1 MSLLPQT
8 ALAFAIL
15 CLLRPVAP
23 VRAEGTAPTAQ
34 KPAAAVQPLQGTWE
48 GEGIY
53 AGQEPELAT
62 KVTMRFTEHSLHY
75 QGSKTND
82 WYDATFTLP
91 PETSPA
97 QLHAVITASPDKG
110 SLRVKLFA
118 IFKLEEGVL
127 TLAEVAD
134 GALETLEK
142 KGDDKALFNV
152 VEGSFNL
159 GGTNA
164 SDRWKDYDDHW
175 RFRVKLRKVLV
186 QPKKA
191 AASAGQ

>member
-1 MSLLPQT
+1 MNPLPQT

-15 CLLRPVAP
+15 CLLRSVAP
-23 VRAEGTAPTAQ
+23 VRAEGTAPTAP
-34 KPAAAVQPLQGTWE
+34 KSAAEVQPLQGTWE

-152 VEGSFNL
+152 VDGSFNL
-159 GGTNA
+159 GGFNV

>member
-1 MSLLPQT
+1 MELFHPTVVALVTLSLLLT
-8 ALAFAIL
+8 G
-15 CLLRPVAP
+15 AP
-23 VRAEGTAPTAQ
+23 VRAEGTALAVP
-34 KPAAAVQPLQGTWE
+34 KSGVDVQPLQGAWE

-62 KVTMRFTEHSLHY
+62 KVTVTFTDHSLHF

-91 PETSPA
+91 PATSPA
-97 QLHAVITASPDKG
+97 QLQAVITASPDKG

-118 IFKLEEGVL
+118 IFKIEEGLL

-134 GALETLEK
+134 GALEALGK

-152 VEGSFNL
+152 VDGSFSL
-159 GGTNA
+159 GGVNA

-175 RFRVKLRKVLV
+175 RFRVKLRKILV

-191 AASAGQ
+191 AAPAGK